1 MALVAL
7 HGKIRKKRVFLG
19 SQNPYFRTPPQNRGF
34 WLVFEK
40 VKKMAKFGE
49 ICTFSA
55 PFFDRFLRG
64 FLTIF

>member
-7 HGKIRKKRVFLG
+7 HGKIREKRVFLG
-19 SQNPYFRTPPQNRGF
+19 SQKPLFSDPPSKYTF
-34 WLVFEK
+34 LPFFEK
-40 VKKMAKFGE
+40 LKKMAKFGE
-49 ICTFSA
+49 ICTFSD